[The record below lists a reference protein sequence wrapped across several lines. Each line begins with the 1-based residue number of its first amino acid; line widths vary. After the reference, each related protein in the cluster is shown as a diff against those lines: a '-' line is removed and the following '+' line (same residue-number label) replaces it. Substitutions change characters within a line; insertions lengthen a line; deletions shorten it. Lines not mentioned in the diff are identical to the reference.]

1 MPSRSEI
8 HWVSAGRTDVGK
20 VRKLNE
26 DALLLKPELGLWTV
40 ADGMGGHHAGEYA
53 SSAVVDALSQLA
65 ASGSIAELESQSVAA
80 LNAVNEQ
87 LFSGQGRLMGS
98 TVVVLMSLDGQARLI
113 WAGDSRAYR
122 LRQGRL
128 EQLTRDHSRIQVL
141 IDQGKVSPSEAER
154 HPEANIITR
163 AVGVTAQLELDSQ
176 QLDVRDGDT
185 YLLCSDGL
193 YRYLTETQMKDALGH
208 GNCEQACDQLLAL
221 ALSSPARDNITAI
234 VVRAELDDT
243 AVRTRINPAS
253 SDGPP
258 GDDDPTVLDE
268 SQRR

>member
-1 MPSRSEI
+1 
-8 HWVSAGRTDVGK
+8 
-20 VRKLNE
+20 
-26 DALLLKPELGLWTV
+26 
-40 ADGMGGHHAGEYA
+40 MGGHHAGEYA
-53 SSAVVDALSQLA
+53 SSAVVDALSELA
-65 ASGSIAELESQSVAA
+65 FSGSIEELESQSVAA

-193 YRYLTETQMKDALGH
+193 YRYITEAQMKDALGH
-208 GNCEQACDQLLAL
+208 GNCDQACDQLVAL

-243 AVRTRINPAS
+243 AIRTRINPAAT
-253 SDGPP
+253 DGPP